1 MTTRSIGLDFGT
13 TNSSLALYDDAAQ
26 SLRIARFRAS
36 GGSTTEAYRSVLY
49 FEPPVKGPRGKKQA
63 HAFAGPLAIEQYLE
77 SENKGRLIQSIKS
90 FATSRVFSATNV
102 FGRLY
107 SFEELVAL
115 IVKRLLEEAEEQFG
129 PIRDLPV
136 TVGRPV
142 RFAGAAKEADETFA
156 LDRIRKALSIAGLD
170 NVRFEYEPVGA
181 AYHYASR
188 LTDHS
193 ELVLIGDFGGGT
205 SDFSLLQIDARQ
217 KTILGNEGV
226 GLAGDSFDASI
237 IRHLVSPRLGEGT
250 EYRSMDK
257 LLPVPTWVYSKLERW
272 HHLSFLKAPET
283 LQMLSSVKT
292 MALEPDRIAGLI
304 FLIENDLGYQL
315 HKAVQETKI
324 SLSREALSTFH
335 FVDGDVDIVA
345 KVKRTLFEAWI
356 AAHLRAITASVD
368 RLLESTGVKAAEV
381 DRVFLT
387 GGSSFVP
394 AVRAIFAEKFGHH
407 KLSDGDEFTSV
418 ANGLA
423 LRGADQNPSAAA
435 APMAFVNAP
444 DL

>member
-1 MTTRSIGLDFGT
+1 MTRSIGLDFGT
-13 TNSSLALYDDAAQ
+13 TNSSLALYDDAAA

-36 GGSTTEAYRSVLY
+36 GGSTTDAYRSVLY
-49 FEPPVKGPRGKKQA
+49 FEPPVKGPRGKKQPT
-63 HAFAGPLAIEQYLE
+63 AFAGPLAIEQYLE
-77 SENKGRLIQSIKS
+77 AENKGRLIQSIKS

-102 FGRLY
+102 FGRMY

-142 RFAGAAKEADETFA
+142 RFAGAKSEADETFA
-156 LDRIRKALSIAGLD
+156 LDRIRKALGLAGLE
-170 NVRFEYEPVGA
+170 NVRFEHEPVGA

-188 LTDHS
+188 LDHS

-205 SDFSLLQIDARQ
+205 SDFSLLEINAKQ
-217 KTILGNEGV
+217 KRILGNEGV

-237 IRHLVSPRLGEGT
+237 IRHLVSKRLGEGT
-250 EYRSMDK
+250 QYRSMDK
-257 LLPVPTWVYSKLERW
+257 MLPVPTWVYAKLERW
-272 HHLSFLKAPET
+272 HHLSFLKASDT
-283 LQMLSSVKT
+283 LQMLSSVRT
-292 MALEPDRIAGLI
+292 MAEEPEQLTALI

-315 HKAVQETKI
+315 HKAVQETKV
-324 SLSREALSTFH
+324 SLSRETQSTFH

-345 KVKRTLFEAWI
+345 KVRRKLFEEWI
-356 AAHLRAITASVD
+356 ALHLRAITASVD
-368 RLLESTGVKAAEV
+368 RLLAATGVKAADV

-394 AVRAIFAEKFGHH
+394 AVRAIFASKFGEA
-407 KLSDGDEFTSV
+407 KLSAGDEFTSV

-423 LRGADQNPSAAA
+423 LRGADPNPTEAV
-435 APMAFVNAP
+435 APMAFVNEAES
-444 DL
+444 L

>member
-1 MTTRSIGLDFGT
+1 MTRSIGLDFGT
-13 TNSSLALYDDAAQ
+13 TNSSLALYDDAAT

-36 GGSTTEAYRSVLY
+36 GGSTTDAYRSVLY

-63 HAFAGPLAIEQYLE
+63 TAFAGPLAIEQYLE
-77 SENKGRLIQSIKS
+77 AETKGRLIQSIKS

-102 FGRLY
+102 FGRMY

-115 IVKRLLEEAEEQFG
+115 IVKRLLEEAEQQFG

-142 RFAGAAKEADETFA
+142 RFAGAKSEADETFA
-156 LDRIRKALSIAGLD
+156 LDRIRKALGIAGLA

-188 LTDHS
+188 LDHS

-205 SDFSLLQIDARQ
+205 SDFSLLEINAKHKR
-217 KTILGNEGV
+217 ILGNEGV

-250 EYRSMDK
+250 QYQSMDK
-257 LLPVPTWVYSKLERW
+257 WLPVPTWVYSKLERW
-272 HHLSFLKAPET
+272 HHLSFLKASDT
-283 LQMLSSVKT
+283 LQMLSSVRT
-292 MALEPDRIAGLI
+292 MAEEPEQLTALI

-315 HKAVQETKI
+315 HKAVQETKV
-324 SLSREALSTFH
+324 SLSRETQSTFH

-345 KVKRTLFEAWI
+345 KVRRKLFEVWI
-356 AAHLRAITASVD
+356 AAHLRAISGSVE
-368 RLLESTGVKAAEV
+368 RLLASTGVKPADV

-394 AVRAIFAEKFGHH
+394 AVRAIFAARFGEA
-407 KLSDGDEFTSV
+407 KLAAGEEFTSV
-418 ANGLA
+418 ASGLA
-423 LRGADQNPSAAA
+423 LRGADPNLVEAA
-435 APMAFVNAP
+435 APLAFVNESDGA
-444 DL
+444 